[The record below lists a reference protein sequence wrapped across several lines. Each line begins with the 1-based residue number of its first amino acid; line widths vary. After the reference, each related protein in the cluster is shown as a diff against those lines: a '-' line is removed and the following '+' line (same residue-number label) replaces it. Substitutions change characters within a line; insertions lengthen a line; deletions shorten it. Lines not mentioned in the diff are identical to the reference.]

1 MVARNKNVQKVL
13 KSGTVAVVSIAAI
26 TAAIFGL
33 GPANAANQIILT
45 GSIAQNCTLNVT
57 PDPAALTLNLTG
69 GAQRVTVGTVSQN
82 CNKKAG
88 YTLVVSSANCA
99 AAPTGAKLV
108 GTVGGEAL
116 AYSVESQN
124 PTTGGSAAGVTG
136 LLATSCTAQNARVV
150 SNAKI
155 TGENS
160 TVFVNYT
167 GNAGLG
173 ADTYQDTL
181 TLTMNVN

>member
-57 PDPAALTLNLTG
+57 PDPAALTLNLPG